1 MCQRLS
7 SVLVHIP
14 IHLRRRADL
23 PLPATWTECRCVAA
37 IVQHEPARERARDL
51 GLDDSAFSS
60 EIARTLVSDA
70 LNGKSVT
77 DAIHRHDG
85 RLLPWRTA
93 LWLSSQEPN
102 DGTAN
107 ETHAVI
113 AVEAWARE
121 YGAAALGEQFEW
133 AAKQVR
139 LGELTP
145 RDRDELESLLT
156 LAGIPR
162 RGAVA

>member
-1 MCQRLS
+1 MI
-7 SVLVHIP
+7 VHIP
-14 IHLRRRADL
+14 IHLRRRPDL
-23 PLPATWTECRCVAA
+23 PLPAIWTECRCVAA
-37 IVQHEPARERARDL
+37 IVQHEAARERAHEL
-51 GLDDSAFSS
+51 GLDGASFSTGLAG
-60 EIARTLVSDA
+60 ILVDDA
-70 LNGKSVT
+70 LAGRRLSDRMNE
-77 DAIHRHDG
+77 RDG
-85 RLLPWRTA
+85 RLLSWQTA
-93 LWLSSQEPN
+93 MSLSAKEPN